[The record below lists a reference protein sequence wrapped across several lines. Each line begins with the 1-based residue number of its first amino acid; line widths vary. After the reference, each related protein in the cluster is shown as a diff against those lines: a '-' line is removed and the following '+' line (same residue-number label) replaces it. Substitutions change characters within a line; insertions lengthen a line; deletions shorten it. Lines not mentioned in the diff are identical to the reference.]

1 MKKTLKKAIGT
12 ILIIIFLISGLSA
25 STLNVQA
32 ASKMAK
38 TDFTKSYGTY
48 KINFIKSYKDYPCGF
63 NYFSLLYQVNQPGK
77 LFRTKRNIAL
87 TATKK
92 AVVKAYGKTKF
103 KKVNVKTDNFYY
115 VLKNKDY
122 TTQSKLVKS
131 SKTYA
136 DYKCKVGKDMYT
148 LRFYFDKNKKVR
160 IIVYLKNY
168 SYFKQATW

>member
-32 ASKMAK
+32 ASKMTKA
-38 TDFTKSYGTY
+38 DFTKSYGTY
-48 KINFIKSYKDYPCGF
+48 KINFIKSYKDYPCSF
-63 NYFSLLYQVNQPGK
+63 SYFSLLYQINQPGK
-77 LFRTKRNIAL
+77 LFRTKRNITL
-87 TATKK
+87 NATKK

-103 KKVNVKTDNFYY
+103 KKVNIKKDNFYY
-115 VLKNKDY
+115 ILKSKNCS
-122 TTQSKLVKS
+122 TQSKLVKS

-148 LRFYFDKNKKVR
+148 LRFYFDKNKKVQV
-160 IIVYLKNY
+160 IVYLKNY
-168 SYFKQATW
+168 SYFKQAKW